1 MSDRVKKK
9 WLAVGLI
16 WLGVVLTTFYNFA
29 EVDRINALRL
39 QKEILGMDARFVT
52 ANKDPIEAVTREK
65 ALLTHSVDS
74 PGMGLMTLENKI
86 DLISKDCG
94 FSNVVVEDK
103 IEDTES
109 QDADISLY
117 LSGSL
122 TDLVRLLM
130 KLQSEMPY
138 TSLKHLEFDM
148 GTSAGTPQFQ
158 LIMKYRYALT
168 EPGTEE

>member
-1 MSDRVKKK
+1 MSQKVKNK

-16 WLGVVLTTFYNFA
+16 WLGVFLTTFYNFA
-29 EVDRINALRL
+29 EIDRINALRL
-39 QKEILGMDARFVT
+39 QKEILGMDARFVA
-52 ANKDPIEAVTREK
+52 ANKYNIESVTREK
-65 ALLTHSVDS
+65 TLLTHSVDS

-86 DLISKDCG
+86 DLISRDCG
-94 FSNVVVEDK
+94 FSNVVYEHSSQ
-103 IEDTES
+103 DTEV

-138 TSLKHLEFDM
+138 ASLKHMDMDM
-148 GTSAGTPQFQ
+148 GSSGGSPQFQ
-158 LIMKYRYALT
+158 LIMKYRYALA
-168 EPGTEE
+168 EPENEE